1 MKSASSPKQLN
12 YRSSMGP
19 PKDTVLLL
27 LCVLCTLY
35 VASKAQVIP
44 FRCDEL
50 ETSVGEIEISSS
62 YCTVTDFYV
71 NVTTQVKCDVYA
83 PVRQYVLVIKFY
95 NSKMRYIPSGLFRYF
110 SNVRDLD
117 LAQSEIEDIHRNSFE
132 GAKDLTY
139 LTMSYNNITE
149 LRASVFVGAS
159 LLFVIELSHNQI
171 SKIDKYAFVD
181 VRSLS
186 RLHLSHN
193 RISSLEPE
201 VFQDMKFLDQ
211 VFLDHNEIAFVE
223 PTMFEKN
230 VKLSKVSLASNR
242 IIELESTMFNQLL
255 SLEFLDLSTNML
267 TELKTS
273 GFGGNLSEL
282 SLKNNNLK
290 QLTIENIAII
300 EAANNQIDTITFR
313 NPLSVKKLFLSNNS
327 LTNIN
332 TFSNLTNLQLLDLS
346 YNDIGPLHIAALS
359 KLEKLEHCML
369 AHTGLSELHFG
380 TFGSQKELRTLDISY
395 NNLGAINFDMFSPYF
410 VKLEKLFINGNNL
423 TTLDGSMHI
432 PLVLPA
438 LRTVGLS
445 DNNFNCSYLALILRN
460 LAAYSI
466 TMAKTDIS
474 NKLNTTHVSGIACA
488 MRNGSANGN
497 LEPAISYD
505 SSASTNNP
513 IRDAVKEKMAF
524 LYSHLDL
531 GINDE
536 IRKSLQ
542 SRVQASETHEK
553 LLQSNL
559 TIMKIL
565 LVCVC
570 GIGLVWIAF
579 QFVRFYMQHSQAFQN
594 RMYRSTTTMNT
605 ILQSNLEQS

>member
-1 MKSASSPKQLN
+1 MASPTI
-12 YRSSMGP
+12 
-19 PKDTVLLL
+19 TVFLSLF
-27 LCVLCTLY
+27 VFYTLY
-35 VASKAQVIP
+35 EASKAQVVP

-50 ETSVGEIEISSS
+50 EAQLSETGLLTSNA

-139 LTMSYNNITE
+139 LTMSFNNITE

-181 VRSLS
+181 VRSLA

-201 VFQDMKFLDQ
+201 LFQDMKFLDQ
-211 VFLDHNEIAFVE
+211 VFLDHNEIEFFE
-223 PTMFEKN
+223 PAMFEKN
-230 VKLSKVSLASNR
+230 LQLSKVSLASNR

-255 SLEFLDLSTNML
+255 SLEFLNLSNNML
-267 TELKTS
+267 TELKAS
-273 GFGGNLSEL
+273 GFGGMLAEL
-282 SLKNNNLK
+282 SLNNNNLK
-290 QLTIENIAII
+290 HLTIENIAII
-300 EAANNQIDTITFR
+300 DAANNQIDTVTFR
-313 NPLSVKKLFLSNNS
+313 NPLSVKHLFLSNNN

-332 TFSNLTNLQLLDLS
+332 SFSNLTNLQQLDIS
-346 YNDIGPLHIAALS
+346 YNDIGPIHIAALS
-359 KLEKLEHCML
+359 KLEKLEHCNL
-369 AHTGLSELHFG
+369 AHIGLSELHFG
-380 TFGSQKELRTLDISY
+380 TFSSQKELRSLDLSY

-410 VKLEKLFINGNNL
+410 GKLEKLIINGNNL
-423 TTLDGSMHI
+423 TTLGGTMHVSI
-432 PLVLPA
+432 VLPA
-438 LRTVGLS
+438 LKTIGLS
-445 DNNFNCSYLALILRN
+445 DNNFNCSYLALTLRN
-460 LAAYSI
+460 FVAYSI
-466 TMAKTDIS
+466 AMTTTDNS
-474 NKLNTTHVSGIACA
+474 NGLNKTHVSGIACT
-488 MRNGSANGN
+488 MGNDSANG
-497 LEPAISYD
+497 LLKPAVAYASK
-505 SSASTNNP
+505 SSSDNHV
-513 IRDAVKEKMAF
+513 RDALKEKMAF
-524 LYSHLDL
+524 LYSHLDV
-531 GINDE
+531 GKNDE
-536 IRKSLQ
+536 SRELLQ
-542 SRVQASETHEK
+542 MRVQASETHEK

-559 TIMKIL
+559 TITKIL

-579 QFVRFYMQHSQAFQN
+579 QFVRFYLQHSQGFQN

>member
-1 MKSASSPKQLN
+1 MA
-12 YRSSMGP
+12 P
-19 PKDTVLLL
+19 PKITVLLF
-27 LCVLCTLY
+27 LCVLCTLNEF
-35 VASKAQVIP
+35 SKAQVVQ

-50 ETSVGEIEISSS
+50 EAAVSETGMLTANA

-110 SNVRDLD
+110 NNVRDLD

-159 LLFVIELSHNQI
+159 LLFVIELSYNQI

-193 RISSLEPE
+193 LISSLEPE
-201 VFQDMKFLDQ
+201 LFQDMKFLDQ

-230 VKLSKVSLASNR
+230 VQLSKVSLASNR
-242 IIELESTMFNQLL
+242 IIELEYTMFNKLFSLVFLNL
-255 SLEFLDLSTNML
+255 SNNML
-267 TELKTS
+267 TELRTS
-273 GFGGNLSEL
+273 GFGGKLSEL

-300 EAANNQIDTITFR
+300 EAANNQIENVTFR
-313 NPLSVKKLFLSNNS
+313 NPLSVKHLILSNNS
-327 LTNIN
+327 LTNIYS
-332 TFSNLTNLQLLDLS
+332 FSILTNLQLLDLS

-359 KLEKLEHCML
+359 KLEKLEHCNL

-380 TFGSQKELRTLDISY
+380 TFAGQKELRTLDISY

-410 VKLEKLFINGNNL
+410 GKLEKLFINGNNL
-423 TTLDGSMHI
+423 TTLGGTMH
-432 PLVLPA
+432 LSVVLPA
-438 LRTVGLS
+438 LKTIGLS
-445 DNNFNCSYLALILRN
+445 DNNFNCSYLASTLRSF
-460 LAAYSI
+460 AAYSI
-466 TMAKTDIS
+466 AMTDNS
-474 NKLNTTHVSGIACA
+474 NELNTTHVSGIACT
-488 MRNGSANGN
+488 MGNGN
-497 LEPAISYD
+497 PNGHLEPAVAY
-505 SSASTNNP
+505 ASKSNSDTHG
-513 IRDAVKEKMAF
+513 RDALKEKMTF
-524 LYSHLDL
+524 LYSHLNV
-531 GINDE
+531 GQNDE
-536 IRKSLQ
+536 SRETLQ
-542 SRVQASETHEK
+542 MRVQASERHEK

-559 TIMKIL
+559 TITKVL

-579 QFVRFYMQHSQAFQN
+579 QFVRFYMQQSQGFQN
-594 RMYRSTTTMNT
+594 SIYRSTTTMNT

>member
-1 MKSASSPKQLN
+1 MA
-12 YRSSMGP
+12 P
-19 PKDTVLLL
+19 PNVTVLLM
-27 LCVLCTLY
+27 LCVLCIIY
-35 VASKAQVIP
+35 KASNAQVIP

-50 ETSVGEIEISSS
+50 EAEVSETGMLTSNA

-71 NVTTQVKCDVYA
+71 NVTTQVQCDVYA
-83 PVRQYVLVIKFY
+83 SVREYVLVIKFY

-159 LLFVIELSHNQI
+159 LLFVIELSYNQI
-171 SKIDKYAFVD
+171 AKIDKYAFVD

-201 VFQDMKFLDQ
+201 LFQDMKFLDQ
-211 VFLDHNEIAFVE
+211 IFLDNNEIEFVE
-223 PTMFEKN
+223 PAMFEKN
-230 VKLSKVSLASNR
+230 VQLSKVSLASNR

-255 SLEFLDLSTNML
+255 SLEFLNLSSNML

-273 GFGGNLSEL
+273 GFGGKLTEL

-300 EAANNQIDTITFR
+300 EAANNQIDTVTFR
-313 NPLSVKKLFLSNNS
+313 NPLSIKQLFLSNNS

-332 TFSNLTNLQLLDLS
+332 GFSNLTNLQLLDLS
-346 YNDIGPLHIAALS
+346 FNNIGPLHIAALS
-359 KLEKLEHCML
+359 KIEKLEHCNL
-369 AHTGLSELHFG
+369 AHTGLSEIHFG

-395 NNLGAINFDMFSPYF
+395 NNLGTINFDMFSPYF
-410 VKLEKLFINGNNL
+410 GKLEKLFINGNNL
-423 TTLDGSMHI
+423 TSLGGSMHVSI
-432 PLVLPA
+432 VLPA
-438 LRTVGLS
+438 LKIVGLS
-445 DNNFNCSYLALILRN
+445 DNNFNCSYLALTLRN
-460 LAAYSI
+460 FAAYSI
-466 TMAKTDIS
+466 TMTTT
-474 NKLNTTHVSGIACA
+474 NNPNGLNSTHVSGIACT
-488 MRNGSANGN
+488 MQNGSASGH
-497 LEPAISYD
+497 LEPAIAYN
-505 SSASTNNP
+505 SSSSNDNP
-513 IRDAVKEKMAF
+513 GRNALKDKMAF
-524 LYSHLDL
+524 LYSHLDVGNSDASREL
-531 GINDE
+531 
-536 IRKSLQ
+536 LQ

-559 TIMKIL
+559 TMTKIL

-570 GIGLVWIAF
+570 GIGLVWIAI
-579 QFVRFYMQHSQAFQN
+579 QFVRFYMQHSQGFQN

-605 ILQSNLEQS
+605 ILQSNLEQP